1 MLTNIKDWLL
11 TYLLKRD
18 LSEKMKLKLST
29 LLLENFHALPF
40 RDIITVNEKGVLLVS
55 GRQLDIEQTISLRE
69 SASGALQSVALK
81 LINDQVLFNAVSL
94 GVHKVERPEQMM
106 FSRAAIWWGQ
116 QQHELL
122 KLLAGDIGT
131 SPNLE
136 D

>member
-1 MLTNIKDWLL
+1 MFENVTVWLL
-11 TYLLKRD
+11 KNLLKGD
-18 LSEKMKLKLST
+18 VTEKTKSKLST
-29 LLLENFHALPF
+29 LLLEKFHALPF
-40 RDIITVNEKGVLLVS
+40 RDIITVNDKGSLLIN
-55 GRQLDIEQTISLRE
+55 GRPLDVEQAVKIRE
-69 SASGALQSVALK
+69 SASSALQSIALN
-81 LINDQVLFNAVSL
+81 LISDQVLFNAVSI

-122 KLLAGDIGT
+122 KLLAGEIGT